1 MKKKIAYL
9 VKFVQKH
16 KVAIAVGMTATAFVL
31 MMMRNAKQL
40 NAFLEAHGLTDEYY
54 SISE

>member
-1 MKKKIAYL
+1 MKNKIAFL

-31 MMMRNAKQL
+31 MMMSQTKQL
-40 NAFLEAHGLTDEYY
+40 NAFLKEHNLFDEYY
-54 SISE
+54 SIGE